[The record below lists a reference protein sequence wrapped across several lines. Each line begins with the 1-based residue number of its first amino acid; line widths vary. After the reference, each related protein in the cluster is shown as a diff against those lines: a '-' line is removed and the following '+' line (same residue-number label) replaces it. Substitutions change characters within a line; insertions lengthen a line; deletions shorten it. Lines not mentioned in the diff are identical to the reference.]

1 MHAVC
6 TAGRRGSLLLRLA
19 AITLSVTSCAAQ
31 ASTSAPRAPAAA
43 PMTTMGEQGDD
54 GVFTIVAAGDI
65 ASSPLA
71 GQATAALIAGIGPD
85 AVLTLGDNA
94 YEDGSISNYTDNYDP
109 TWGAFKSITKP
120 VPGNHDYRTDGA
132 AGYFE
137 YFRDQVAGQPY
148 YAWDAGS
155 WRMYALNCEI
165 DCSGGSEQ
173 VGWLTEDLAAHPG
186 RPVLAYMHKPL
197 FSCSTGHNPSQQI
210 MRIWDALRQSNGQI
224 LLSGHNHAYERF
236 SLLTGDGESSDD
248 GLRQFVVGTG
258 GNTLNPVEEPCPGRE
273 AAYDRFRGVLKLEL
287 VPDSYSWEFLTV
299 GGQVADS
306 GTQGVGPL
314 S

>member
-1 MHAVC
+1 MPLY
-6 TAGRRGSLLLRLA
+6 TAGRRGSLLSFLA

-31 ASTSAPRAPAAA
+31 ASTSAPAVPAATS
-43 PMTTMGEQGDD
+43 TTITEQGDD

-65 ASSPLA
+65 ANSPLD
-71 GQATAALIAGIGPD
+71 GQGTAELIAGIGPD

-120 VPGNHDYRTDGA
+120 VPGNHEYRTDGA

-173 VGWLTEDLAAHPG
+173 VRWLTEDLAAHPG
-186 RPVLAYMHKPL
+186 RPVLAYMHEPL
-197 FSCSTGHNPSQQI
+197 FSCSTGHQPSSQQI
-210 MRIWDALRQSNGQI
+210 MRIWDALRQSHGQI
-224 LLSGHNHAYERF
+224 LLSGHNHDYERF
-236 SLLTGDGESSDD
+236 SLLTADGEPSDD

-258 GNTLNPVEEPCPGRE
+258 GNRLYRVEEPCPGRE
-273 AAYDRFRGVLKLEL
+273 AADDQFRGVLKLEL
-287 VPDSYSWEFLTV
+287 GPDSYSWEFVIV
-299 GGQVADS
+299 GGEVVDS